1 MVTDSENPNLVPEP
15 HSLLDKTIWFCLN
28 NKLVVLLMVIVILV
42 WGAMVAPFDWD
53 LGSLPRVQCRSMRFL
68 TSVRTSKSFSRSGWG
83 VHLKMSKTK

>member
-42 WGAMVAPFDWD
+42 WGAMVGSIR
-53 LGSLPRVQCRSMRFL
+53 LGL
-68 TSVRTSKSFSRSGWG
+68 G
-83 VHLKMSKTK
+83 